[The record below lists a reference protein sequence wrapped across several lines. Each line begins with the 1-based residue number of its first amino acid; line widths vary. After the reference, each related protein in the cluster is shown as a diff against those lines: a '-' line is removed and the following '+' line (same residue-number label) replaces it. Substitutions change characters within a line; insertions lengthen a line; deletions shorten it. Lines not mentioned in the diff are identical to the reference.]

1 MLKLV
6 LELTQVNEGCQPFL
20 QDLWYIVF
28 LPSVFGQVP
37 SGESS
42 ERLTGASG
50 RSQEETTGGELPL
63 PNPLLT
69 DSPLIDPPP
78 TDLIVFD

>member
-1 MLKLV
+1 MVHCK
-6 LELTQVNEGCQPFL
+6 
-20 QDLWYIVF
+20 DLF